1 MYMHLTVSRQG
12 TSTATATT
20 TIDLC
25 VLSTN
30 SVPKLLCHTSCSHAF
45 PYYAVFTL
53 LAFLLY
59 FCGFSHTRLNFHCST
74 VAELQRGRDG
84 GRGSVEKFFSFARTH
99 RKRYFIEF
107 FVAQSE
113 SAPKIVV
120 GTKFSISFSILVH
133 LPATVATT
141 PPRPR
146 RLLLIYF
153 VVGKFFLR
161 TLLVFVGFA

>member
-1 MYMHLTVSRQG
+1 MHATVSRQG
-12 TSTATATT
+12 TSRATTT

-30 SVPKLLCHTSCSHAF
+30 SVPKLVCHAFCSHAPRLPTTPSLSWHSSCTF
-45 PYYAVFTL
+45 VVFL
-53 LAFLLY
+53 
-59 FCGFSHTRLNFHCST
+59 TRAST
-74 VAELQRGRDG
+74 SIVQRAATGGVREG
-84 GRGSVEKFFSFARTH
+84 GRGSVEKFFSLVFPAHTQ

-113 SAPKIVV
+113 SVPKIVV

-133 LPATVATT
+133 LPATVAT
-141 PPRPR
+141 PPAPFPAAH
-146 RLLLIYF
+146 LLCCWQ
-153 VVGKFFLR
+153 VFLR

>member
-1 MYMHLTVSRQG
+1 MCPNLCATPPAAKPSP
-12 TSTATATT
+12 STPSALSPG
-20 TIDLC
+20 IPL
-25 VLSTN
+25 VL
-30 SVPKLLCHTSCSHAF
+30 LWFFSHAPQLPLF
-45 PYYAVFTL
+45 NSGWAK
-53 LAFLLY
+53 
-59 FCGFSHTRLNFHCST
+59 
-74 VAELQRGRDG
+74 RGGLRKG
-84 GRGSVEKFFSFARTH
+84 EGSVEKFFSFARTH

-133 LPATVATT
+133 LPATVATA
-141 PPRPR
+141 PPPAPR